1 MLDLSPLEVKIVRI
15 WAERGEE
22 SPFPYEI
29 ALLNRLK
36 KNFSQTTMKF
46 NTKELKVIL
55 HWADI
60 ETKGHYGTDRFLLE
74 QESMLIQKIENYI
87 ESQDNINFD
96 FD

>member
-1 MLDLSPLEVKIVRI
+1 MINLSLSEVKIVRI

-22 SPFPYEI
+22 SPFSYEI

-36 KNFSQTTMKF
+36 KHFSHTTMKF
-46 NTKELKVIL
+46 SNKELKVIL

-74 QESMLIQKIENYI
+74 QELNLIQKIENYLN
-87 ESQDNINFD
+87 SQENINFD
-96 FD
+96 FE